1 MKRSNFRLDGGGIGV
16 QLSLPMLGVLLDIQM
31 ENSGWAIGSRIHGRD
46 QSWDAN
52 MRVTDIAVKSL
63 VKNP

>member
-1 MKRSNFRLDGGGIGV
+1 MGV
-16 QLSLPMLGVLLDIQM
+16 HLSLPMLGVLLDIQM